1 MVAAVLMPANS
12 NKPEAEETG
21 GDSAR
26 MSVVL
31 ARAKAAVADLAKDY
45 AIWALADVA
54 KARAALA
61 PSAAEDPA
69 QRARQVEALF
79 RIAHDLKGQGA
90 SFGFPLITQI
100 GQSLCVLTRDSA
112 QHYQVGHLDLAKSHL
127 DAIELVLTKGIKGE
141 GGKVGAELVAK
152 LERRVAEMGR
162 GDSGLNPAAG
172 PSRTD

>member
-1 MVAAVLMPANS
+1 MVSSVPTPANS
-12 NKPEAEETG
+12 NKPEAEEAG

-26 MSVVL
+26 MSAVL
-31 ARAKAAVADLAKDY
+31 ARAEAAVADLAKGY
-45 AIWALADVA
+45 AAWALADVA

-61 PSAAEDPA
+61 SAAEDPA
-69 QRARQVEALF
+69 GRAQQVEALF

-100 GQSLCVLTRDSA
+100 GQSLCVLTRDRA
-112 QHYQVGHLDLAKSHL
+112 RDYQAGHLELAKSHL

-152 LERRVAEMGR
+152 LERRVAEILG
-162 GDSGLNPAAG
+162 
-172 PSRTD
+172 